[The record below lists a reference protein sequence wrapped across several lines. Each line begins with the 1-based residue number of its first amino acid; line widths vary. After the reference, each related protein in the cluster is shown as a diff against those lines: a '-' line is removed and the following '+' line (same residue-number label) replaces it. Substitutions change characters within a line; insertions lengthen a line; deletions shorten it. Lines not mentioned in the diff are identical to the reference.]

1 MRACIYNRC
10 STEEESQVN
19 ALDTQVQ
26 ESRELVEQN
35 KWILVRQ
42 YVESRSGTTAY
53 KRSEYQKLLEDLEKD
68 LFDIVVVKSIDR
80 LTRSAKDWYI
90 FLDKLVQN
98 HKKLYLYIDRKFY
111 TPEDN
116 LLTGIKAIL
125 AEDFSRE
132 LSKKIKNAHKRR
144 QEKRS
149 GLNITVPMFGWDKV
163 EKDTYVLNQ
172 EEADAYRLAFA
183 MAEEGKG
190 FYTIAK
196 TMYERGVRSKLGGR
210 ISEVQWRKMLYSPRA
225 HGTVILHT
233 KEYDFETK
241 EKRNLPESEWIIME
255 EALPAIVSEEYQARV
270 LSCIRDKR
278 SHGNAERTWTKR
290 GPYPLSGKIYW
301 SQCGKP
307 YYRKETNIQGKKVVV
322 WKCSTFLK
330 QGKDS
335 GCNNMAVSEQDVFV
349 AIHEQYPN
357 DKKGNMPSIE
367 ELTKETIALLKKV
380 LHEDANQKT
389 IRECEKK
396 IDKLNCQKK
405 ALLEKLADGIIED
418 EEYLFFAREI
428 KEQIEIL
435 HTELQRMKEK
445 QGEYINNKERLSVIE
460 NLLQG
465 GVIEDA
471 IVRVFLS
478 DVERIF
484 VESDGGLNILFRKHL

>member
-10 STEEESQVN
+10 STEEESQIN

-26 ESRELVEQN
+26 ESRELVEKN
-35 KWILVRQ
+35 GWILMRQ

-53 KRSEYQKLLEDLEKD
+53 KRGEYQKLLEDLEKD
-68 LFDIVVVKSIDR
+68 LFDVVVVKSIDR

-144 QEKRS
+144 QEKRT

-172 EEADAYRLAFA
+172 EEADAYRLAFS

-196 TMYERGVRSKLGGR
+196 TMYERGVRSKRGGR
-210 ISEVQWRKMLYSPRA
+210 ISEAQWRKMLYSPRA

-233 KEYDFETK
+233 EEYDFETK
-241 EKRNLPESEWIIME
+241 KKKVLPETEWIVME
-255 EALPAIVSEEYQARV
+255 GALPVIVAKEYQEKV
-270 LSCIRDKR
+270 LGCIRGKC
-278 SHGNAERTWTKR
+278 SNRTRVKR
-290 GPYPLSGKIYW
+290 GHYPLSGKIYC

-307 YYRKETNIQGKKVVV
+307 YYRKMINTQRQKVVV
-322 WKCSTFLK
+322 WKCSTSLK
-330 QGKDS
+330 QGKES
-335 GCNNMAVSEQDVFV
+335 GCNSKAVREQDVFAV
-349 AIHEQYPN
+349 IKARY
-357 DKKGNMPSIE
+357 
-367 ELTKETIALLKKV
+367 LKKQDDSLGEENLV
-380 LHEDANQKT
+380 ETALQLLEKVIHEDANPKM
-389 IRECEKK
+389 IRESEKK
-396 IDKLNCQKK
+396 VNKLKCQKK
-405 ALLEKLADGIIED
+405 VLLEKLADGVIDD
-418 EEYLFFAREI
+418 EEYMFFCREI
-428 KEQIEIL
+428 KGQIEIL
-435 HTELQRMKEK
+435 NTELQRMKEK
-445 QGEYINNKERLSVIE
+445 QGEYINNQERLSVIK
-460 NLLQG
+460 NMLQG
-465 GVIEDA
+465 QVIEDA
-471 IVRVFLS
+471 IVRVILS

-484 VESDGGLNILFRKHL
+484 VEADGRLNILFCKHL